1 MREVRML
8 RQLKHPNLI
17 HLIEVFRRKRIL
29 HLVFDYCELTVLD
42 VIDKYANNCPLNLI
56 KKIIWQLVNGVSH
69 CHAHNCIHRDIK
81 PENILINQAGV
92 VKLCDFGF
100 ARNLN
105 PASNRSV
112 TSMSAKQI
120 KYEREA
126 QLLGVSTGQMSQ
138 FMASNGMGG
147 ASNKVDQHQ
156 ANYERNKE
164 NQQSERQALTEY
176 VATRWY
182 RAPELL
188 VGDVYYDKKIDI
200 WAIGCV
206 T

>member
-8 RQLKHPNLI
+8 RLLKHPNLI

-105 PASNRSV
+105 PTPNRAV

-138 FMASNGMGG
+138 FMASNGVSGT
-147 ASNKVDQHQ
+147 SNKVDQQQ
-156 ANYERNKE
+156 ASYEKNKE
-164 NQQSERQALTEY
+164 NQQNERQALTEY

-188 VGDVYYDKKIDI
+188 VGDIYYGKKIDI